1 MYDTC
6 KIYFVFMSFFYLYHT
21 GGATSTL
28 RILFKG
34 APFFTGCMEDV
45 VLDDE
50 VLIPRT
56 VPQPMRVGIIREKKE
71 EINVIMMIVITVFAY
86 SLHKEVFYSNF
97 FFLITGFS
105 PGWLS
110 SC

>member
-1 MYDTC
+1 M
-6 KIYFVFMSFFYLYHT
+6 IFNILILHEFYLHST

-45 VLDDE
+45 VLDEE

-56 VPQPMRVGIIREKKE
+56 VPQPMRVCTIRER
-71 EINVIMMIVITVFAY
+71 AD
-86 SLHKEVFYSNF
+86 LC
-97 FFLITGFS
+97 
-105 PGWLS
+105 LS
-110 SC
+110 E